1 VERATVSVWV
11 KLKTWPMWSE
21 PDTVSGGVSTENTWS
36 RGGAVEVVGASSAH
50 RWAQAASMPSSV
62 GLSGTMA

>member
-1 VERATVSVWV
+1 MRWKRATVSVWV

-36 RGGAVEVVGASSAH
+36 RVAVRSK
-50 RWAQAASMPSSV
+50 W
-62 GLSGTMA
+62 